1 MRFHALL
8 FSFSKFA
15 SVILT
20 MTLLGLQLPPAYA
33 AHGLYTSNLNGAQEV
48 PPTATTATGTGNLTL
63 TGSAI
68 TSSISISGLTSTPIA
83 AHIHQGAPG
92 VNGPIILTL
101 APGPS
106 LPMPGSPANYN
117 CPVGSTLTA
126 AQIAD
131 LDAGNLYFNV
141 HTAAFPGGEVRGQIL
156 HAPLAGPAATIPTL
170 SQWGVVLLS
179 LLIASVIG
187 WRKGFNELK
196 GKK

>member
-92 VNGPIILTL
+92 VNGPIILTVPVGVTVI
-101 APGPS
+101 PGMTFFS
-106 LPMPGSPANYN
+106 CLR
-117 CPVGSTLTA
+117 GSTLTS

-141 HTAAFPGGEVRGQIL
+141 HAAAFPGGEIRGQIL
-156 HAPLAGPAATIPTL
+156 HAPLAGPTAPIPTL
-170 SQWGVVLLS
+170 SQWGIVLLS
-179 LLIASVIG
+179 PINRQRDRVAE
-187 WRKGFNELK
+187 RF
-196 GKK
+196 